1 MKSWIVIL
9 SILLSLCG
17 CKEQLAVEEMPVTKH
32 EMPPRLIG
40 IWLIPGLSYVEDR
53 YYMDKY
59 GNRYNDFEYEKFQKM
74 VHLVDVPDLEVLS
87 MLRDYEFGID
97 IVDGNPLTDISFL
110 ENFPKIDSLY
120 LGDVKISNFEPLK
133 KLTNIRRLELGNVA
147 IPSLELLQYF
157 TNLQRLEFRQD
168 YPGIVDG
175 LALRNLT
182 SIKHLTLNNERI
194 VNLEAIFDLSGEEA
208 PSLPNLGVFKMPNYY
223 WDREYW
229 ALEKVKLEQEKIGFV
244 QDENSIVILNNNINN
259 NIDALLAIKEPIE
272 SINIRIQAG
281 KTDISFIEN
290 LKDIKYVTIRD
301 DNDNIVSLE
310 PLRHLENLVEF
321 RHYSSDHKEIDC
333 SLFMNAKNLKYLNL
347 FNNRVKNIAAV
358 AHLENLEELSIK
370 GNSREKIDGSSLRNL
385 AKLRFLDLSD
395 NEVENEDI
403 IFNLPNIEVIR
414 FSNHFRRQEEMST
427 DDARSLGYRGL
438 TLELKK
444 QKYRILQYRANVR
457 SKPTTKSETVAILNL
472 NAEVEILE
480 NTWISEKINGAWA
493 YWYKIA
499 IGNTIGY
506 IFGGNLAIDTLIT
519 DIDKNGINDYFHF
532 RFSGWGTINPSTD
545 VIIYINNQRISTNV
559 LGSEPDL
566 SANILKRVVFKKEM
580 VMYKSGYIEN

>member
-1 MKSWIVIL
+1 
-9 SILLSLCG
+9 
-17 CKEQLAVEEMPVTKH
+17 
-32 EMPPRLIG
+32 
-40 IWLIPGLSYVEDR
+40 
-53 YYMDKY
+53 
-59 GNRYNDFEYEKFQKM
+59 
-74 VHLVDVPDLEVLS
+74 
-87 MLRDYEFGID
+87 
-97 IVDGNPLTDISFL
+97 
-110 ENFPKIDSLY
+110 
-120 LGDVKISNFEPLK
+120 LK
-133 KLTNIRRLELGNVA
+133 QI
-147 IPSLELLQYF
+147 
-157 TNLQRLEFRQD
+157 
-168 YPGIVDG
+168 
-175 LALRNLT
+175 
-182 SIKHLTLNNERI
+182 
-194 VNLEAIFDLSGEEA
+194 
-208 PSLPNLGVFKMPNYY
+208 
-223 WDREYW
+223 
-229 ALEKVKLEQEKIGFV
+229 KLEQEKIGFV
-244 QDENSIVILNNNINN
+244 QDENSIVVLNNNINN

-272 SINIRIQAG
+272 SITIRIQAG

-290 LKDIKYVTIRD
+290 FKDIKYVTIRD

-310 PLRHLENLVEF
+310 PLKHLENLVEF

-333 SLFMNAKNLKYLNL
+333 SLFMNAKNLKCLNL

-385 AKLRFLDLSD
+385 TKLRFLDLSD

-414 FSNHFRRQEEMST
+414 FLNFFMRQEAMST
-427 DDARSLGYRGL
+427 YDARLLGYRKL
-438 TLELKK
+438 ALELET

-457 SKPTTKSETVAILNL
+457 SEPTTKSETVAILNL

-480 NTWISEKINGAWA
+480 NTWISERINGVWA

-506 IFGGNLAIDTLIT
+506 IFGGNLAINTLIT

-532 RFSGWGTINPSTD
+532 RTSGQTVNPHTD

-566 SANILKRVVFKKEM
+566 VGKYCETCNVWESDGYVQIWLYRELSDRGGYGGTYK
-580 VMYKSGYIEN
+580 VMPDGKIESIRY